1 MAAPRGMVR
10 AVRPWGDV
18 RVSMDQHYPLARA
31 LLKQRDTPMASR
43 SRSRELIISRLAGA
57 VPPFKARWAAYRT
70 SINYAT
76 DGPEIH
82 ILLLSEQIAGL
93 AAEGQWATLTG
104 FFEALEVYAS
114 RRRLHVARS
123 VAVGLLIDLIDS
135 LELADADLR
144 PFFDHLGPS
153 TRKAWREAY
162 RDGHGGEEWLD

>member
-1 MAAPRGMVR
+1 
-10 AVRPWGDV
+10 
-18 RVSMDQHYPLARA
+18 
-31 LLKQRDTPMASR
+31 MASR

-70 SINYAT
+70 SINYAS

-82 ILLLSEQIAGL
+82 ILLLSEQIASI
-93 AAEGQWATLTG
+93 AAHGQWDALTD
-104 FFEALEVYAS
+104 FFAALEVYAS

-135 LELADADLR
+135 LELAEVDLQ

-153 TRKAWREAY
+153 ARRAWREAY
-162 RDGHGGEEWLD
+162 RDGHGGEEWEG